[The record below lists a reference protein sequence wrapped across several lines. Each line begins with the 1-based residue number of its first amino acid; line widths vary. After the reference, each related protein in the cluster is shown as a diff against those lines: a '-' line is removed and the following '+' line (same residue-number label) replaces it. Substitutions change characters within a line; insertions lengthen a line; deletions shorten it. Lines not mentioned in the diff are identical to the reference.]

1 MSLLS
6 VHALKTTTIYHDM
19 SIVREGLLG
28 GFSCRQ
34 RVEEGQVILA
44 MVILIC
50 ALGGNRRQGLGALQ
64 LQRFRSA
71 EGVYYAT
78 C

>member
-1 MSLLS
+1 
-6 VHALKTTTIYHDM
+6 M
-19 SIVREGLLG
+19 SIVSEGRRPCYKRLLG

-71 EGVYYAT
+71 EGEYM
-78 C
+78 